1 MASFAPV
8 VGEQYVTPYDAQLS
22 IVRKALQIEDGNFT
36 ITDSDSNVLFKLKE
50 KLVSL
55 SDKKTL
61 YDGTDTPVLSLKK
74 KVILHADSN
83 LKMLGCLANGGFT

>member
-1 MASFAPV
+1 MVSLAPV

-22 IVRKALQIEDGNFT
+22 IVRKAMQIQDGNFT
-36 ITDSDSNVLFKLKE
+36 ITDSEGTVLFSLKE

-61 YDGTDTPVLSLKK
+61 YDGADTPVLSLKK
-74 KVILHADSN
+74 KVIYHAD
-83 LKMLGCLANGGFT
+83 